1 MIIISNQVY
10 RAFLSAKGDLLK
22 CSMPGGEKNSWVI
35 VDRGGGGVSTQSDTL
50 H

>member
-22 CSMPGGEKNSWVI
+22 CPVPGGEKNGWVI
-35 VDRGGGGVSTQSDTL
+35 VERGGRGRQYPI
-50 H
+50 